1 MMLAKTAILITAG
14 FLLMTPGWLVLLKIA
29 IIMATGYLLMTSGWL
44 MLLTIAS
51 WFYRPKLERNGFPLR
66 LLVII
71 PAHNEEQQIKATIN
85 NTRKCNYPQ
94 EFVDISVIA
103 DNCTDATAAAAANC
117 GAQVHVRT
125 DEHLRGKGAALD
137 WFLRVNRE
145 HLEEYGGIVF
155 IDADSCP
162 ERNMLRA
169 FSQSLSHPEVDAVQ
183 GYNGVANPFE
193 NWRTALNS
201 AAFNVFNHLRMAGND
216 RLFGST
222 VLKGLGMAFS
232 PRLLVNSGCPANSEV
247 EDVEFTI
254 KLIENGRK
262 VRYNSEAIITSEM
275 AVCRKQADGQRRRW
289 EGGRFALAWDMIPKL
304 IKSIFLGKGRYL
316 YLLADLLIAPLS
328 ILVLLNLLVLLAA
341 WIVMPAATFL
351 PLLTFSV
358 IAAYVISG
366 QLQRK
371 APLKLWLYLFTFPL
385 FLIWKIA
392 VYCSMLVLPRKRVW
406 SRTLRKSELN

>member
-1 MMLAKTAILITAG
+1 
-14 FLLMTPGWLVLLKIA
+14 LLLLKIA
-29 IIMATGYLLMTSGWL
+29 IIMATGYLLTVSGWL
-44 MLLTIAS
+44 LLLTAAS
-51 WFYRPKLERNGFPLR
+51 WLYRPTLERNACPLR

-85 NTRKCNYPQ
+85 NIRKCDYPQ
-94 EFVDISVIA
+94 ELVDISVIA
-103 DNCTDATAAAAANC
+103 DNCTDATAVTAANC

-125 DEHLRGKGAALD
+125 DENLRGKGAALD

-145 HLEEYGGIVF
+145 HLERYGGIVF

-162 ERNMLRA
+162 ERNMLLA

-183 GYNGVANPFE
+183 GFNGVANPYE

-232 PRLLVNSGCPANSEV
+232 PRLLANSGWPANSEV

-275 AVCRKQADGQRRRW
+275 AVCREQADGQRRRW
-289 EGGRFALAWDMIPKL
+289 EGGRFSLARKMIPKL
-304 IKSIFLGKGRYL
+304 IKGIFLGKGKYL
-316 YLLADLLIAPLS
+316 YMVADLLIAPLS
-328 ILVLLNLLVLLAA
+328 ILVLLNLLVLLATG
-341 WIVMPAATFL
+341 IMMPAAAFL
-351 PLLTFSV
+351 PVSAFSV

-366 QLQRK
+366 QVQRK
-371 APLKLWLYLFTFPL
+371 APVKLWLYLFAFPL

-392 VYCSMLVLPRKRVW
+392 VYFSMLVLPRKRVW